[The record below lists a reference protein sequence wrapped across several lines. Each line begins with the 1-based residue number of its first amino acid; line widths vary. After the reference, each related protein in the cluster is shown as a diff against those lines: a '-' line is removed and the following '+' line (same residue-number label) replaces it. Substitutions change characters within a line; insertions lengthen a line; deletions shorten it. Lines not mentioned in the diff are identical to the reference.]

1 MALEK
6 ITMTTDRGWALWKI
20 DEDEEA
26 LAALIGNVDQ
36 IPATIHNTKKRLEW
50 LAGRAVVKTIMT
62 ELGLPFK
69 GIVKDEFGKP
79 FPKAYDYQLSLSH
92 SFPYVAALVDRD
104 IPVGIDL
111 EQPKDKLLRVAPR
124 VLHANEL
131 ADAGDD
137 VIKHCIYWC
146 AKEALIKVY
155 GKKDLTLAENLIIG
169 PFTRKMEGDI
179 PGRIIVNDVERIIPL
194 YYQVHPNFV
203 VVFNKRNAL

>member
-1 MALEK
+1 MALEE
-6 ITMTTDRGWALWKI
+6 ITITGNRGWALWKI
-20 DEDEEA
+20 EEDENA
-26 LAALIGNVDQ
+26 LRALVGTVDQ
-36 IPATIHNTKKRLEW
+36 PPATVHNTKKRLEW
-50 LAGRAVVKTIMT
+50 FAGRAVVKAIM
-62 ELGLPFK
+62 EQLGLPFK

-92 SFPYVAALVDRD
+92 SYPYVAALVDRD
-104 IPVGIDL
+104 ISVGIDL

-124 VLHANEL
+124 VLHRDEL

-155 GKKDLTLAENLIIG
+155 GKKDLTLAENLLIG
-169 PFTRKMEGDI
+169 PFTRETAGNI
-179 PGRIIVNDVERIIPL
+179 PGRIIVNDIETIIPL
-194 YYQVHPNFV
+194 YYKVYPNFV